1 MRQYHEIYGFM
12 PKDVISRLSQS
23 DRNEMIIEW
32 LSREPTPTGWFFTK
46 TVIAALGEDFINYLF
61 EKVDEGIN
69 SDGTEVTREG
79 LLEGVKDLM
88 NAFASDINILY
99 EYVELYQEE
108 YPEKLNQETA
118 SSTVPQPR
126 DPKTGRFMKK
136 SNKL

>member
-12 PKDVISRLSQS
+12 PSDVINKLSPS
-23 DRNEMIIEW
+23 DRNKMFLEW

-46 TVIAALGEDFINYLF
+46 AVIATLGEDFINYLF
-61 EKVDEGIN
+61 EKIYEGII
-69 SDGTEVTREG
+69 SDGTEVTREN
-79 LLEGVKDLM
+79 LLEAVKDLM

-108 YPEKLNQETA
+108 YPEKQNQGTA
-118 SSTVPQPR
+118 STMSQPR

-136 SNKL
+136 

>member
-23 DRNEMIIEW
+23 DRNKMFIEW

-61 EKVDEGIN
+61 EKVDEGM
-69 SDGTEVTREG
+69 DGTEVTRDG

-108 YPEKLNQETA
+108 YPEKQNRGTT
-118 SSTVPQPR
+118 STVPQPR

-136 SNKL
+136 

>member
-12 PKDVISRLSQS
+12 PKDVINRLSQS

-46 TVIAALGEDFINYLF
+46 TVTAALGEDFINYLF

-108 YPEKLNQETA
+108 YPEKQNRVTV
-118 SSTVPQPR
+118 STEPQPR

-136 SNKL
+136 

>member
-23 DRNEMIIEW
+23 DKNEMIIEW

-61 EKVDEGIN
+61 EKVDEGMN

-108 YPEKLNQETA
+108 YPEKLNQETVP
-118 SSTVPQPR
+118 STVPQPR
-126 DPKTGRFMKK
+126 NPKTGRFMKK
-136 SNKL
+136 SN

>member
-1 MRQYHEIYGFM
+1 MRQYHVIYGFM

-23 DRNEMIIEW
+23 DRNKMFIEW

-46 TVIAALGEDFINYLF
+46 TVIATLGEDFINYLF
-61 EKVDEGIN
+61 EKIDEGIR

-79 LLEGVKDLM
+79 LLEAVKELM
-88 NAFASDINILY
+88 NSFASDVNILY

-108 YPEKLNQETA
+108 YPEKQNQETA
-118 SSTVPQPR
+118 VSTAPQPR

-136 SNKL
+136 

>member
-12 PKDVISRLSQS
+12 PKDVINRLSQF
-23 DRNEMIIEW
+23 DRNKMFINW
-32 LSREPTPTGWFFTK
+32 LLREPTPTGWFFTK
-46 TVIAALGEDFINYLF
+46 TIVTALGEGFINYLF
-61 EKVDEGIN
+61 EKVDEGMN
-69 SDGTEVTREG
+69 SDGEEVTRES

-108 YPEKLNQETA
+108 YPEKQNLERTT
-118 SSTVPQPR
+118 STVPQPR

-136 SNKL
+136 

>member
-12 PKDVISRLSQS
+12 PKDVINRLSQS
-23 DRNEMIIEW
+23 DRNKMIIEW

-46 TVIAALGEDFINYLF
+46 TVIATLGEDFINYLF
-61 EKVDEGIN
+61 EKVDEGMN

-108 YPEKLNQETA
+108 YPEKQNLERTT
-118 SSTVPQPR
+118 STVPQPR

-136 SNKL
+136 

>member
-46 TVIAALGEDFINYLF
+46 TIVAALGEDFINYLF
-61 EKVDEGIN
+61 EKVVDGMN
-69 SDGTEVTREG
+69 SDETEVTREG
-79 LLEGVKDLM
+79 LLEAVKDLM

-99 EYVELYQEE
+99 EYVELYYEE
-108 YPEKLNQETA
+108 YPEKQNRGTTSTA
-118 SSTVPQPR
+118 PQPR

-136 SNKL
+136 

>member
-12 PKDVISRLSQS
+12 PKSVIDRLSQS
-23 DRNEMIIEW
+23 DKNEMIIEW

-46 TVIAALGEDFINYLF
+46 TIVAALGEDFINYLF

-108 YPEKLNQETA
+108 YPEKLNLERTT
-118 SSTVPQPR
+118 STVPQPR

-136 SNKL
+136 

>member
-12 PKDVISRLSQS
+12 PKDVINRLSQS

-46 TVIAALGEDFINYLF
+46 TVTAALGEDFINYLF
-61 EKVDEGIN
+61 EKVVEGMN
-69 SDGTEVTREG
+69 SDGTEVTRDG
-79 LLEGVKDLM
+79 LLEAVKDLM
-88 NAFASDINILY
+88 NSFASDINILY

-108 YPEKLNQETA
+108 YPEKQNRVTV
-118 SSTVPQPR
+118 STEPQPR

-136 SNKL
+136 

>member
-12 PKDVISRLSQS
+12 PKDVISRLSQE

-32 LSREPTPTGWFFTK
+32 LEREPTPTGWFFTK
-46 TVIAALGEDFINYLF
+46 TVTAALGEDFINYLF
-61 EKVDEGIN
+61 EKVVEGMN
-69 SDGTEVTREG
+69 SDGTEVTRDG
-79 LLEGVKDLM
+79 LLEAVKDLM

-108 YPEKLNQETA
+108 YPEKQNQGTT
-118 SSTVPQPR
+118 STMPQPR

-136 SNKL
+136 

>member
-12 PKDVISRLSQS
+12 PKDVIRRLSQS
-23 DRNEMIIEW
+23 DTNKMFIEW

-61 EKVDEGIN
+61 EKVDEGIR

-108 YPEKLNQETA
+108 YPEKLNQETI

-136 SNKL
+136 Q

>member
-12 PKDVISRLSQS
+12 PSDVINRLSPS
-23 DRNEMIIEW
+23 DRNKMFLEW

-61 EKVDEGIN
+61 ESVYKGII
-69 SDGTEVTREG
+69 SDGTEVTREN
-79 LLEGVKDLM
+79 LLEAVKDLM

-108 YPEKLNQETA
+108 YPEKQNRGTV
-118 SSTVPQPR
+118 STVSQPR

-136 SNKL
+136 

>member
-1 MRQYHEIYGFM
+1 MRKYHEVYGFM
-12 PKDVISRLSQS
+12 PENVINKLSQS
-23 DRNEMIIEW
+23 DRTQMILEW

-46 TVIAALGEDFINYLF
+46 TIVAALGEGFINYLF
-61 EKVDEGIN
+61 EKVVDGIN

-108 YPEKLNQETA
+108 YPEKQNQGTT
-118 SSTVPQPR
+118 STMPQPR

-136 SNKL
+136 

>member
-12 PKDVISRLSQS
+12 PKSVIDRLSQS

-46 TVIAALGEDFINYLF
+46 TIVAALGEDFINYLF
-61 EKVDEGIN
+61 EKVDEGMN
-69 SDGTEVTREG
+69 SDGTEVTKEN
-79 LLEGVKDLM
+79 LLEAVKDMM
-88 NAFASDINILY
+88 NVFASDINTLY

-108 YPEKLNQETA
+108 YPEKLNLERT

-136 SNKL
+136 

>member
-12 PKDVISRLSQS
+12 PKSVIDRLSQS
-23 DRNEMIIEW
+23 DKNEMIIEW

-46 TVIAALGEDFINYLF
+46 TIVAALGEDFINYLF
-61 EKVDEGIN
+61 EKVDEGMN
-69 SDGTEVTREG
+69 SDGTEVTKEN
-79 LLEGVKDLM
+79 LLEAVKDMM
-88 NAFASDINILY
+88 NVFASDINTLY

-108 YPEKLNQETA
+108 YPEKLNLNRT

-136 SNKL
+136 

>member
-12 PKDVISRLSQS
+12 PKSVIDRLSQS
-23 DRNEMIIEW
+23 DKNEMIIEW

-46 TVIAALGEDFINYLF
+46 TVIAALGEGFINYLF
-61 EKVDEGIN
+61 EKVDEGMN

-108 YPEKLNQETA
+108 HPEKQNQGTT
-118 SSTVPQPR
+118 SPMPQPR

-136 SNKL
+136 

>member
-12 PKDVISRLSQS
+12 PKSVINRLSQS
-23 DRNEMIIEW
+23 DKNEMIIEW

-46 TVIAALGEDFINYLF
+46 TIVAALGEDFINYLF
-61 EKVDEGIN
+61 EKVDEGMN
-69 SDGTEVTREG
+69 SDGTEVTKEN
-79 LLEGVKDLM
+79 LLEAVEDMM
-88 NAFASDINILY
+88 NVFASDINILY

-108 YPEKLNQETA
+108 YPEKLNLKRT

-136 SNKL
+136 

>member
-12 PKDVISRLSQS
+12 PKSVIDRLSQS
-23 DRNEMIIEW
+23 DKNEMIIEW

-46 TVIAALGEDFINYLF
+46 TIVAALGEGFINYLF
-61 EKVDEGIN
+61 EKVDEGMN
-69 SDGTEVTREG
+69 SDGEEVTREG

-108 YPEKLNQETA
+108 YPEKQNLERTT
-118 SSTVPQPR
+118 STVPQPR
-126 DPKTGRFMKK
+126 NPKTGRFMKK
-136 SNKL
+136 